1 MNRWK
6 KKIGDVHLMNK
17 NETLC
22 GIPMLGNNY
31 AIENE
36 QITCET
42 CKQNVYNNLTEEFK
56 TKIKNYDNI
65 N

>member
-36 QITCET
+36 MVTCVKCDEKRQEALLKKDKRT
-42 CKQNVYNNLTEEFK
+42 
-56 TKIKNYDNI
+56 NYYDSTL
-65 N
+65 